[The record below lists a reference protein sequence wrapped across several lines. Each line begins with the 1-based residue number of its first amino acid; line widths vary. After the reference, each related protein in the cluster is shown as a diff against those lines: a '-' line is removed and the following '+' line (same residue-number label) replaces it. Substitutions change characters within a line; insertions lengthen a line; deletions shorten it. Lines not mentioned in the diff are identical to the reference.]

1 MNACG
6 VAKSDER
13 TQVMLWAN
21 TWGLNFLLFALLFDI
36 MYRSLAYGEGAW
48 DLFALIIVTGII
60 NVAYAAKNHV
70 WALNRKS
77 VLAILISGVLAAIIA
92 AVVARFKVL

>member
-6 VAKSDER
+6 TVKSDDR

-21 TWGLNFLLFALLFDI
+21 TWGLNFLLFALLADI
-36 MYRSLAYGEGAW
+36 MYRSLAFGEASW

-60 NVAYAAKNHV
+60 NFAYAAKNHV

-77 VLAILISGVLAAIIA
+77 VLVVLMSGILAAIIA
-92 AVVARFKVL
+92 AVVARFKI